1 MAGAGTF
8 PKVLGDTI
16 YAQDFNAVKDI
27 VQAVYTT
34 AYGKTSNIPTVSQN
48 AGIFAAP
55 WDLLRTELDLCYT
68 HITGSGSGVADI
80 ASGAAITSTDVN
92 LYKTRAD
99 YANTN
104 KYTVYAASQLAFTT
118 ASSSNRPGTGWN
130 TSISHQ
136 VRITFLNTASA
147 EYFFNSGGYFVGSPS
162 AGGGSGG
169 TKNTNWASAINSV
182 GSTWN
187 YGRTEYL
194 AGNKSNN
201 YAVSS
206 YSSSVLTISCV
217 KESGSSLLFTALFN
231 DATVG
236 APDETIDLNITSDFS
251 YYKSV
256 SSIVSPIPSSITVI
270 STI

>member
-1 MAGAGTF
+1 MATAGTF

-34 AYGKTSNIPTVSQN
+34 AYGQSSSIPTVSEN

-68 HITGSGSGVADI
+68 HITGSGSGVANVSPGD
-80 ASGAAITSTDVN
+80 AITSTDVN

-99 YANTN
+99 YCNTN
-104 KYTVYAASQLAFTT
+104 KYTVFAGSQLGYTT
-118 ASSSNRPGTGWN
+118 ASSSNRPGTAWN
-130 TSISHQ
+130 TSITHQ
-136 VRITFLNTASA
+136 VRITFVTAASA
-147 EYFFNSGGYFVGSPS
+147 EYFFNCGGYFINNPS

-169 TKNTNWASAINSV
+169 TKNTNWANAINSV
-182 GSTWN
+182 STSWT

-194 AGNKSNN
+194 AGNKSTN

-206 YSSSVLTISCV
+206 YSPSVLTISCV
-217 KESGSSLLFTALFN
+217 KESANSLLFTAYFN
-231 DATVG
+231 DSAVG
-236 APDETIDLNITSDFS
+236 NPDEQIDLDITSNFS
-251 YYKSV
+251 YFKSMSAVV
-256 SSIVSPIPSSITVI
+256 SDTPSSVTVI
-270 STI
+270 STL